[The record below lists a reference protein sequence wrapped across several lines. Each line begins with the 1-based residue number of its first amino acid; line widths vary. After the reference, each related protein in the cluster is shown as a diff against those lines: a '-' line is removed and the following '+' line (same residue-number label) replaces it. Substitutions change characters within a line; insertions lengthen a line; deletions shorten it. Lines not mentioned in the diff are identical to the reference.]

1 MATAIKGIS
10 NEAQKKELAE
20 LKRIKIEQRFANQFY
35 AQFKSLRFG
44 IEACCYED
52 LENATINKELC
63 DWQNSASSKIVVAT
77 ETPGV
82 FVEPLATVNIL
93 ASQSCPTIPSNVCTI
108 VDLANIIAKAVT
120 YSECFE
126 IASASWVITHNLG
139 RYPSVTVV
147 DDNNKVVVG
156 DIVYDNTNTIT
167 ITFQTAFVG
176 CAFLN

>member
-1 MATAIKGIS
+1 MATAIKGTS
-10 NEAQKKELAE
+10 NLARQNQLAE
-20 LKRIKIEQRFANQFY
+20 LKRIKVEQRFANQFY

-52 LENATINKELC
+52 LENAIINKELC
-63 DWQNSASSKIVVAT
+63 DWQNSTSSKIVVAT

-82 FVEPLATVNIL
+82 FVEPLAIVNVV
-93 ASQSCPTIPSNVCTI
+93 SSKSCPTIPSNVCTI
-108 VDLANIIAKAVT
+108 VDLANIIAKAGT

-126 IASASWVITHNLG
+126 IAADTWVITHNLG

-147 DDNNKVVVG
+147 DDSNKVVVG
-156 DIVYDNTNTIT
+156 DIQYNNTNIIT
-167 ITFQTAFVG
+167 ITFDKAFVG

>member
-1 MATAIKGIS
+1 MATAIAGTS
-10 NEAQKKELAE
+10 NETQKKELAE
-20 LKRIKIEQRFANQFY
+20 LKRIKIEQRFARQFY

-52 LENATINKELC
+52 LESATLNKELC
-63 DWQNSASSKIVVAT
+63 DWKNSSSSKIVVAT

-82 FVEPLATVNIL
+82 FVEPIASVNII
-93 ASQSCPTIPSNVCTI
+93 ASKSCPTIPSNVCTI
-108 VDLANIIAKAVT
+108 VDLANIIAKAGT

-126 IASASWVITHNLG
+126 IAADSWVITHNLG

-147 DDNNKVVVG
+147 DNNNKVVVG
-156 DIVYDNTNTIT
+156 DIQYNNTNTIT
-167 ITFQTAFVG
+167 ISFDKAFVG